1 MVYSSRIRH
10 RLSVLNF
17 NNTRCD
23 SVVTQSTPQLL
34 FEFADSDGIQ
44 RPLTFLNPIHIISA
58 YSLEEVI
65 PSIEQLQDFLQAGYY
80 VAGWLSYEAAPA
92 FLSNIQSSKGS
103 DVPYLWFG
111 VYDEP
116 KEGDVL
122 HRPLHPVSHLS
133 WHPTTSLE
141 KYRQGIQAI
150 KEAIAQGITYQVN
163 YTLRMQSH
171 WEQRDPLS
179 FYRQLTNVQQAS
191 YTAYLDTGRFQVL
204 SASPELFFR
213 IDHSVI
219 TTRPM
224 KGTMAR
230 GLTPE
235 EDRKNRE
242 WLAQSEKNRAE
253 NVMIVDL
260 LRNDLGQIAQ
270 QGTIEVPRLFA
281 IETYPT
287 VFQMTSTITAKLAE
301 EIQPLDILRALFPCG
316 SITGAPK
323 RSTMDVI
330 DTIEDTP
337 RDVYCGAI
345 GFWTPQG
352 NAIFNVPIRT
362 VLIDSDKQTATYGV
376 GGGITWDST
385 AEGEYEEV
393 LMKSAI
399 LQKATSSF
407 ELLESIL
414 LEEGSY
420 WLEDYHAQRIAH
432 SAKLLGFLC
441 DLSIYQELLIQFA
454 HKHPTGSWKV
464 RVTLNHLG
472 QWNLSGQPIQPIN
485 ESQPITL
492 ATSPISRNHPYLYHK
507 TTEREIYH
515 HHKQS
520 NPDSFDVLLWNE
532 QGELTEFT
540 IGNLVLEKDGVLYT
554 PPISSGLLGGTFRQ
568 HLIQSGKIHEKI
580 LLKDDLDQATQIWL
594 INSVRGWVPVHIS
607 S

>member
-1 MVYSSRIRH
+1 M
-10 RLSVLNF
+10 
-17 NNTRCD
+17 
-23 SVVTQSTPQLL
+23 TQSSPQLL
-34 FEFADSDGIQ
+34 FEFADSNGIK
-44 RPLTFLNPIHIISA
+44 RPLTFLNPIDIITA

-65 PSIEQLQDFLQAGYY
+65 PSIERLQDFLQAGYY
-80 VAGWLSYEAAPA
+80 VAGWLSYESAPA
-92 FLSNIQSSKGS
+92 FLSTNQTGPVSE
-103 DVPYLWFG
+103 VPYLWFG
-111 VYDEP
+111 VYDDP

-122 HRPLHPVSHLS
+122 HRPLHPVSLLS
-133 WHPTTSLE
+133 WHPTTSQ
-141 KYRQGIQAI
+141 KQYMHGIQTI
-150 KEAIAQGITYQVN
+150 KEAIAQGNTYQVN
-163 YTLRMQSH
+163 YTLRMQSP
-171 WEQRDPLS
+171 WDQKDPLS
-179 FYRQLTNVQQAS
+179 FYRQLTDVQQAS
-191 YTAYLDTGRFQVL
+191 YTAYLDTGRFQIL

-213 IDHSVI
+213 IDKSVI

-235 EDRKNRE
+235 EDLANRE

-270 QGTIEVPRLFA
+270 QGTIEVPHLFA

-287 VFQMTSTITAKLAE
+287 VFQMTSTITATLTSE
-301 EIQPLDILRALFPCG
+301 VTPLDILRALFPCG

-323 RSTMDVI
+323 RSTMHVI

-352 NAIFNVPIRT
+352 DAIFNVPIRT
-362 VLIDSDKQTATYGV
+362 VLIDQETQTATYGV

-393 LMKSAI
+393 LTKSAI
-399 LQKATSSF
+399 LHRAAPSYQ
-407 ELLESIL
+407 LLESLL

-420 WLEDYHAQRIAH
+420 WLDDFHTQRISR
-432 SAKLLGFLC
+432 SAKLLGFSY
-441 DLSIYQELLIQFA
+441 DLSIYQELLTRFA
-454 HKHPTGSWKV
+454 LEHPTGAWKI

-472 QWNLSGQPIQPIN
+472 HWNLSGQPIQPIIG
-485 ESQPITL
+485 SQPITL

-507 TTEREIYH
+507 TTERKLYQ

-520 NPDSFDVLLWNE
+520 SPDSFDVLLWNE
-532 QGELTEFT
+532 QNELTEFT
-540 IGNLVLEKDGVLYT
+540 IGNLILEIDGVCYT

-568 HLIQSGKIHEKI
+568 HLIQSGEVQEKT
-580 LLKDDLDQATQIWL
+580 LTKDDLDHANQIWL